1 MVFDLENLNTDL
13 MECKKYS
20 ENIMNEIA
28 DVLDKENL
36 DYISDS
42 SNTEIVI
49 PNCEMSKDEVQN
61 LIEDS
66 LDIPKIVTAMLI
78 MIKKTEKKNSVFIRL
93 KRK

>member
-1 MVFDLENLNTDL
+1 MENLNTDL
-13 MECKKYS
+13 IECKKYS

-61 LIEDS
+61 LIESS

>member
-1 MVFDLENLNTDL
+1 

-28 DVLDKENL
+28 DALDKENL

-61 LIEDS
+61 LIEGS